1 MKRAVLITLALACLG
16 ALCFVLSPVGNAS
29 AGKEVTFSKDI
40 APIFYQNCAECHRPT
55 GIAPMSL
62 LSYKEARPWARS
74 IKEQVLSRQMP
85 PWSPDPAFG
94 EFTNDHRLAQKDID
108 AVVAWVDQ
116 GAKEGNLKD
125 LPAKPQ
131 FLEGGWEIGKPDVV
145 LEMQEEHTINPD

>member
-1 MKRAVLITLALACLG
+1 MKRAVLMTLALGCLS
-16 ALCFVLSPVGNAS
+16 ALSFVLSPVGNAS
-29 AGKEVTFSKDI
+29 AGKEVTFSRDI
-40 APIFYQNCAECHRPT
+40 AAIFYKNCAECHRPN

-74 IKEQVLSRQMP
+74 IKEQVVSRQMP

-116 GAKEGNLKD
+116 GATFYLTS
-125 LPAKPQ
+125 L
-131 FLEGGWEIGKPDVV
+131 GGRVPRVRKLARAVTRIRAAMHG
-145 LEMQEEHTINPD
+145 